1 MLANVAKSSPMS
13 KIVYRTL
20 DFFEAFAARKTPLSL
35 TDLMRILD
43 IPMSSCH
50 DVVHALEERGYL
62 YEVRP
67 RGGYYP
73 TSRLFALARTIVD
86 NDPIAQ
92 RAEPLLQAM
101 CDEFKV
107 SAWLCKA
114 RGTEATYLV
123 VCSSSDPLSYK
134 VSVGDRTRSL
144 YATSSG
150 KALLA
155 GMSADEQKRVLA
167 GLTLTPLTPSTITSK
182 ADLLKDLQ
190 AGEERG
196 WFINRE
202 ESVEDA
208 LAISTRFDWNGCT
221 YMITVAGSMK
231 RVDRQLQK
239 IVKAAQAAALAL
251 QQNGQN

>member
-1 MLANVAKSSPMS
+1 MS

-35 TDLMRILD
+35 TELMNILD
-43 IPMSSCH
+43 VPLSSCH

-73 TSRLFALARTIVD
+73 TARLFDMAKAIVEH
-86 NDPIAQ
+86 DPIAL
-92 RAEPLLQAM
+92 RAEPILQAL

-107 SAWLCKA
+107 SAWLGKA
-114 RGTEATYLV
+114 KGTEVTYLV
-123 VCSSSDPLSYK
+123 VCSSSDPLSYN
-134 VSVGDRTRSL
+134 VAVGAKSRSL

-150 KALLA
+150 KA
-155 GMSADEQKRVLA
+155 VLA
-167 GLTLTPLTPSTITSK
+167 SLPLEQRKAAVADLEMKPLTPATITSRQ
-182 ADLLKDLQ
+182 ALLKDLA

-196 WFINRE
+196 WFVNRE

-208 LAISTRFDWNGCT
+208 VAISTRFDWSGSLYT
-221 YMITVAGSMK
+221 ITVAGSARRM
-231 RVDRQLQK
+231 DRQLAQ
-239 IVKAAQAAALAL
+239 VVTAARSATDMLHS
-251 QQNGQN
+251 QQQLPAR